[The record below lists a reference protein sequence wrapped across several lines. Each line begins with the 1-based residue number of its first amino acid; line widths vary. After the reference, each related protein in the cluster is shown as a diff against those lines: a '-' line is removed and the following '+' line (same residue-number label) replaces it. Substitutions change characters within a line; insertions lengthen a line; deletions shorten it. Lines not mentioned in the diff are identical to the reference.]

1 MGGLL
6 QQGLDLTYQESG
18 AGYQGG
24 VLGGLLEG
32 CSKRVVDLNGWMIGR
47 EKREEIGRRN
57 RPWRI
62 DRDEVELGRDGQ
74 EGFQNPGGVLGFH
87 YPEDEGGLCSWK
99 FPGPVGCE
107 GTGGGRVVGYIKHER
122 PIGHATFWTG

>member
-6 QQGLDLTYQESG
+6 QQGLDRTYQESG

-47 EKREEIGRRN
+47 EKREEMGKIIQSMEEKVKLWAREYWN
-57 RPWRI
+57 SYCLLLVFLI
-62 DRDEVELGRDGQ
+62 EFL
-74 EGFQNPGGVLGFH
+74 L
-87 YPEDEGGLCSWK
+87 
-99 FPGPVGCE
+99 
-107 GTGGGRVVGYIKHER
+107 
-122 PIGHATFWTG
+122 